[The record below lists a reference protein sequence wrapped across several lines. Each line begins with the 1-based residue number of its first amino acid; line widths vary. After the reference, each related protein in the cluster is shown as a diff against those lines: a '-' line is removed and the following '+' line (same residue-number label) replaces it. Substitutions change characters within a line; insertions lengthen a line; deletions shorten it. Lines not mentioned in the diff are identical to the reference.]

1 VILLM
6 LWFWGYVVPVL
17 LIVVGC
23 VWLMMGRWVV
33 GWVMG

>member
-17 LIVVGC
+17 LIVVG
-23 VWLMMGRWVV
+23 VLWLMVGRWV
-33 GWVMG
+33 MGVVLG